1 MCLWKLKSLSKITPR
16 LRTLS
21 DGDISLSS
29 NLTGKWLESLFLCCF
44 VPIIINSVLLEFS
57 LSLLPTRIRVQNYSA
72 TFISR
77 MRLYVARSPRA
88 MMYVISTILRV
99 CIVTL

>member
-1 MCLWKLKSLSKITPR
+1 MCSWKLKSLSKITHR

-29 NLTGKWLESLFLCCF
+29 NLTGKWLESLCLCGF

-57 LSLLPTRIRVQNYSA
+57 FLSLLVSETVTKTGYRFMCIR
-72 TFISR
+72 
-77 MRLYVARSPRA
+77 L
-88 MMYVISTILRV
+88 
-99 CIVTL
+99 

>member
-29 NLTGKWLESLFLCCF
+29 NLTGKWLESLCLCCF
-44 VPIIINSVLLEFS
+44 VPIIIDCFI
-57 LSLLPTRIRVQNYSA
+57 RIGYFPVIVVICICVHCGPS
-72 TFISR
+72 IES
-77 MRLYVARSPRA
+77 RLYA
-88 MMYVISTILRV
+88 ISLFHTIMLTGFYTI
-99 CIVTL
+99 CL